1 MVGLPHEWSERMG
14 FGGQPEHLLEGRE
27 AGVESPLTK
36 PACQPQGAQGLRGYQ
51 QDTNTGGTAGV
62 YSCPAKLFAVD
73 KGFFIFRKAAK
84 QPFIIIYKEDYYE
97 TQQCR
102 F

>member
-1 MVGLPHEWSERMG
+1 MVELPHEWFKGMG
-14 FGGQPEHLLEGRE
+14 FGGRPEHSKEGRE

-62 YSCPAKLFAVD
+62 NSCPAKLSQWIRV
-73 KGFFIFRKAAK
+73 FFLPKAANK
-84 QPFIIIYKEDYYE
+84 PIFLYLKEE
-97 TQQCR
+97 LL
-102 F
+102 

>member
-1 MVGLPHEWSERMG
+1 MVELQREWLKRMG
-14 FGGQPEHLLEGRE
+14 FGGQPEHPLEGRE

-51 QDTNTGGTAGV
+51 QVTNTGGTAGV

-73 KGFFIFRKAAK
+73 KGFFYTSKAANN
-84 QPFIIIYKEDYYE
+84 PLFLV
-97 TQQCR
+97 
-102 F
+102 